1 MKKKYKLKK
10 EVKILILKI
19 IILIFNTYILNNV
32 FITANTINDF
42 RYNIIVLILYAI
54 IEILIIIF

>member
-1 MKKKYKLKK
+1 MKKYKLKK

-19 IILIFNTYILNNV
+19 IILTFNTYILNNA
-32 FITANTINDF
+32 IIATNTINDF
-42 RYNIIVLILYAI
+42 RYNIIILILYAI